1 MGTVFRGDEGL
12 RRTMKRKLFG
22 KKDILLIGAVV
33 ILCVSLFAVRSV
45 FFSKSLTGEVIIY
58 QNGKKIAVMCID
70 RDEEIVIRGENGEE
84 NTVCV
89 QEGSV
94 FMKHS
99 DCKNQC
105 CVDQGAIN
113 SQNIGTRPLGNRI
126 ICLPNRVEIEAV
138 TGKRDGI
145 PDI

>member
-1 MGTVFRGDEGL
+1 
-12 RRTMKRKLFG
+12 MKRKLFE

-33 ILCVSLFAVRSV
+33 ILCASMFAVRAV
-45 FFSKSLTGEVIIY
+45 FFNKSLTGEVIIY
-58 QNGKKIAVMCID
+58 QNGKKIAVMYLD

>member
-1 MGTVFRGDEGL
+1 
-12 RRTMKRKLFG
+12 MKRKLFER
-22 KKDILLIGAVV
+22 KDILLIGAVV
-33 ILCVSLFAVRSV
+33 ILCASLFAVRAV
-45 FFSKSLTGEVIIY
+45 FFNKSLTGEVIIY
-58 QNGKKIAVMCID
+58 QNGKKIAVMHLD

>member
-1 MGTVFRGDEGL
+1 
-12 RRTMKRKLFG
+12 MKRKLFE

-33 ILCVSLFAVRSV
+33 ILCASLFAVRAV
-45 FFSKSLTGEVIIY
+45 FFNKSLTGEVIIY
-58 QNGKKIAVMCID
+58 QNGKKIAVMHLD

-89 QEGSV
+89 KEGSV

>member
-1 MGTVFRGDEGL
+1 MHL
-12 RRTMKRKLFG
+12 
-22 KKDILLIGAVV
+22 
-33 ILCVSLFAVRSV
+33 
-45 FFSKSLTGEVIIY
+45 
-58 QNGKKIAVMCID
+58 D